1 MRFIIVITT
10 IILSMTGFA
19 ICGAP
24 SQDSDFH
31 STSLLQDPEPKTP
44 NLERNLYVGNWT
56 LYPAGTRQ
64 MNAHAMPKNKKL
76 KALNGRIGK
85 LLPAL
90 ILDSARWKA
99 LYESGTPEQTIPTL
113 CGFMRKLELRR
124 KVYLRNAAAWN
135 QTMESITKGKDGDN
149 LQVVTMPITLS
160 WPTTDAFQKCRM
172 V

>member
-31 STSLLQDPEPKTP
+31 STSLLQDTEPKTP
-44 NLERNLYVGNWT
+44 NLERKLYVGNWT

-64 MNAHAMPKNKKL
+64 MNADAMPKNKKL
-76 KALNGRIGK
+76 KALDGRIGK

-113 CGFMRKLELRR
+113 CGLMRKLELGR

-135 QTMESITKGKDGDN
+135 QTMESLTKGEDGDN
-149 LQVVTMPITLS
+149 LQVVTMQIKLP
-160 WPTTDAFQKCRM
+160 WPTADAFQKCRM